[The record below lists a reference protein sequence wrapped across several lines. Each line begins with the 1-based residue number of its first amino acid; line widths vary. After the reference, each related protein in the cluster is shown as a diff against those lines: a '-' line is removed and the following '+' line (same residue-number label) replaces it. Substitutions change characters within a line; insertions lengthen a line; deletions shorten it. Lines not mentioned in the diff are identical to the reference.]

1 LIPDQESSVKNWFA
15 VYTRSNFEKTVSAE
29 LSRKGLDVYLPAFR
43 QVHQWRD
50 RKRTIDVPVFPGY
63 VFASMCDDEA
73 SRMKVVRTIGVVR
86 ILGQSGRLE
95 PVPDEEI
102 GSIQRLLK
110 SDVPFLAY
118 PFLREGAWVRVKR
131 GPLQDLEGILVRVK
145 SQNRLVLSI
154 YLLSQS
160 VATEIDVSDVEVV
173 SEPAQ
178 HRRRRQASVKPNS

>member
-15 VYTRSNFEKTVSAE
+15 VYTRSNFEKTVCAE

-43 QVHQWRD
+43 QVHQWKD

-73 SRMKVVRTIGVVR
+73 NRLKVVRTTGVVR
-86 ILGQSGRLE
+86 VLGQSGRLE
-95 PVPDEEI
+95 PVPGEEI
-102 GSIQRLLK
+102 ESIQRLLK
-110 SDVPFLAY
+110 TGVPFLAH
-118 PFLREGAWVRVKR
+118 PFLREGAWVRVMR

-154 YLLSQS
+154 HLLSQS
-160 VATEIDVSDVEVV
+160 VATEIAVSDVEAVP
-173 SEPAQ
+173 EPAQ
-178 HRRRRQASVKPNS
+178 HRRRQQVGVKQN